1 MFTNNI
7 EYFKSKPVNIPKIT
21 ILLDHGYHIDRL
33 AKELQKV
40 YPQIMTKVRF
50 QLFKEAF
57 KTGEKRP
64 RKVRVYPSGKRTT
77 KSVSPNH
84 DESQI
89 SAFQRSIQNRRK
101 KTKEGQGLSQRLHVG
116 SLNGRMHGWNA
127 VRYWWRTMKEH
138 WEMRWQ
144 KWTSVLLG

>member
-40 YPQIMTKVRF
+40 YLQIMTKVRF

-64 RKVRVYPSGKRTT
+64 RKVRVYPSDCT
-77 KSVSPNH
+77 
-84 DESQI
+84 
-89 SAFQRSIQNRRK
+89 
-101 KTKEGQGLSQRLHVG
+101 L
-116 SLNGRMHGWNA
+116 GR
-127 VRYWWRTMKEH
+127 
-138 WEMRWQ
+138 
-144 KWTSVLLG
+144 